1 MGFPSVMLLMC
12 LVVGLTTCRAEGKDN
27 QIQVTETTGGE
38 QENHLTE
45 TAAEDT
51 ETLDQD
57 LQTEPVEASNTGSPE
72 KGCDPNIYMVLKE
85 LGALQERQEATVRAL
100 EETNRKLE
108 ASEKKVDV
116 LNSTLTEMRRT
127 YQEQHQVAFS
137 AALPKDGTIGP
148 VNVLYPLVYKHI
160 LSNIGGHY
168 SPVTGYFTAPLRG
181 LYYFSFSS
189 LCWAGD
195 GTSGGSLY
203 RNENKVVSWYGYSK
217 TDPISGSNSAILLLQ
232 AGDMVNIR
240 LWDGRKISDNGN
252 RYSTFSGFLLSPM

>member
-1 MGFPSVMLLMC
+1 PSVMLLMC
-12 LVVGLTTCRAEGKDN
+12 LVVGLSTCRAEGEDN
-27 QIQVTETTGGE
+27 QIQ
-38 QENHLTE
+38 
-45 TAAEDT
+45 TA
-51 ETLDQD
+51 
-57 LQTEPVEASNTGSPE
+57 PVEASDTGSPE
-72 KGCDPNIYMVLKE
+72 KACDPNIYMVLKE

-116 LNSTLTEMRRT
+116 LNSTLTE
-127 YQEQHQVAFS
+127 VAFS
-137 AALPKDGTIGP
+137 AAMPKEGTIGP
-148 VNVLYPLVYKHI
+148 VNVLYPLVYKHV

-168 SPVTGYFTAPLRG
+168 SPVTGYFTAPVRG
-181 LYYFSFSS
+181 VYYFSFSS
-189 LCWAGD
+189 FCWAGD

-240 LWDGRKISDNGN
+240 LWDGRKISDNVN
-252 RYSTFSGFLLSPM
+252 KYSTFSGFLLSPM